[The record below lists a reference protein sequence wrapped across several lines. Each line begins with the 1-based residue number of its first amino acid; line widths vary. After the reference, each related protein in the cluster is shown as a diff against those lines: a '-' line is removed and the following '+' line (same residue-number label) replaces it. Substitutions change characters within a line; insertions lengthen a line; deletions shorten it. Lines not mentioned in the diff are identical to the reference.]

1 MRTIDSPFCHRFG
14 FALPSSLGES
24 EFTGEISL
32 ADREFHEDALF
43 GKIVSLAALWRVS
56 DVVRN
61 GYAST
66 TCPTITLHIRERGQ
80 VSLHGR
86 KQYLY
91 FRTNAQLCGFV
102 LACRYPR
109 PTLRIKNLR
118 RQKIA
123 FHSGK
128 PYRPQERHCEMFVV
142 LVVLNDWESQCIH
155 QS

>member
-1 MRTIDSPFCHRFG
+1 MWFG
-14 FALPSSLGES
+14 TVTLVPLVQPSLS
-24 EFTGEISL
+24 TY
-32 ADREFHEDALF
+32 
-43 GKIVSLAALWRVS
+43 V
-56 DVVRN
+56 N
-61 GYAST
+61 GAKF
-66 TCPTITLHIRERGQ
+66 
-80 VSLHGR
+80 SLHGR

-142 LVVLNDWESQCIH
+142 LVVLNDWEVTMHPPVIIDSIL
-155 QS
+155 SVLAAILSLFS